1 MSFAREAISD
11 IESVCALAGRSIDDA
26 ETGELVVHN
35 GEREN
40 GLNDL
45 WSDENPDS
53 WRAALCTYDDVIASQ
68 RSKRLPSLDRWYREE
83 LPSTIDSRQPSFLKH
98 EELVRLTEWK
108 MARGVWRQRNLI
120 LVRSNAPE
128 VVEKTSEEALSSIP
142 DAKKP
147 ISILSRLS
155 GVGPAT
161 ASAVAAAVAPET
173 YPFFDDRVAAQIDGI
188 GKIGFTAAF
197 YGRYSEAIRARA
209 GRLGAGWTPAMVE
222 RALWANAGGK
232 AGLGR

>member
-98 EELVRLTEWK
+98 EELVKLTEWK

-161 ASAVAAAVAPET
+161 ASAVAAAAAPDT
-173 YPFFDDRVAAQIDGI
+173 YPFFDDLVAAQIDGI
-188 GKIGFTAAF
+188 GKIAYTSAF
-197 YGRYSEAIRARA
+197 YGRYSEAIRTRA

>member
-1 MSFAREAISD
+1 MNE
-11 IESVCALAGRSIDDA
+11 
-26 ETGELVVHN
+26 
-35 GEREN
+35 
-40 GLNDL
+40 L
-45 WSDENPDS
+45 WSDENLDS
-53 WRAALCTYDDVIASQ
+53 WQAALGTYATVIASQ
-68 RSKRLPSLDRWYREE
+68 GTKRLPTLDSWYREE
-83 LPSTIDSRQPSFLKH
+83 LPSTIQSRQPSLLKLD
-98 EELVRLTEWK
+98 ELVKLTEWK

-120 LVRSNAPE
+120 LVRSNAPDL
-128 VVEKTSEEALSSIP
+128 VEKTSQDALSNIP

-161 ASAVAAAVAPET
+161 ASAVVAAAAPDR
-173 YPFFDDRVAAQIDGI
+173 YPFLDDLVAAQIDGI
-188 GKIGFTAAF
+188 GKIAYTSAF
-197 YGRYSEAIRARA
+197 YGRYSEAIRSRA

>member
-1 MSFAREAISD
+1 MNE
-11 IESVCALAGRSIDDA
+11 
-26 ETGELVVHN
+26 
-35 GEREN
+35 
-40 GLNDL
+40 L
-45 WSDENPDS
+45 WSDENLDS

-68 RSKRLPSLDRWYREE
+68 SSKRLPTLDSWYQEE
-83 LPSTIDSRQPSFLKH
+83 LPATIQSRQPPFLKH
-98 EELVRLTEWK
+98 EELVKLTEWK

-173 YPFFDDRVAAQIDGI
+173 YPFFDDLVAAQIDGI

-197 YGRYSEAIRARA
+197 YGRYSEAIRDRA

>member
-1 MSFAREAISD
+1 MK
-11 IESVCALAGRSIDDA
+11 
-26 ETGELVVHN
+26 
-35 GEREN
+35 
-40 GLNDL
+40 DL
-45 WSDENPDS
+45 WSDENLDL
-53 WRAALCTYDDVIASQ
+53 WQAALDTYDDVINRQ
-68 RSKRLPSLDRWYREE
+68 GSKRLPSHDLWYREE
-83 LPSTIDSRQPSFLKH
+83 LPSTINSRRPPSATLD
-98 EELVRLTEWK
+98 ELAKITEWK

-173 YPFFDDRVAAQIDGI
+173 YPFFDDLVAAQIDGI

-197 YGRYSEAIRARA
+197 YGRYSEAIRDRA